1 MPRPYQRHPQRANR
15 ESQPAPQRDGVLT
28 EGRKARRP
36 KFRGEQKVSHVEHR
50 DPKDPR
56 VSVQAPSLPAWST
69 AGLRRS
75 RPAGPAGLQ
84 HFSIPTCH
92 AVTSRRLVR
101 RRPCEGGSPAEADP
115 PLRLLRLF
123 AATHPNSPDLR
134 GSARSAEKLSSHPLP
149 MRHPWGKLEVTKLRF
164 VPRINSTPE
173 ICVDLR
179 DLRATPNPTCH
190 AVSPVKADPHSCLF
204 VFIHGSP
211 PPAPSP
217 RPCYQ
222 AVDNR

>member
-1 MPRPYQRHPQRANR
+1 M
-15 ESQPAPQRDGVLT
+15 ESHAQHK
-28 EGRKARRP
+28 ERKA
-36 KFRGEQKVSHVEHR
+36 
-50 DPKDPR
+50 PR
-56 VSVQAPSLPAWST
+56 VSDQAPSLPAWST
-69 AGLRRS
+69 AGLCRS
-75 RPAGPAGLQ
+75 RPAEPAGLQ
-84 HFSIPTCH
+84 HFSHPH
-92 AVTSRRLVR
+92 MSRRLVR

-204 VFIHGSP
+204 VFIRGSP
-211 PPAPSP
+211 PPAPSPSP